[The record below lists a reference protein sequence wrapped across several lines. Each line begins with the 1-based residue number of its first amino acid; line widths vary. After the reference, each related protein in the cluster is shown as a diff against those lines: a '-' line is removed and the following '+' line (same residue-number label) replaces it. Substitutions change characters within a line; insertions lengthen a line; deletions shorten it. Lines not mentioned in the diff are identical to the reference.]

1 MNGRVINAMRDMALS
16 EELDLELLH
25 QHLTGS
31 KYHRGRPQML
41 VVTMNNGRNLQL
53 FRCGKIQIL
62 GNITHSDAHSMCY
75 DILQQ
80 IKTYYPNLNLT
91 SLILRNL
98 VVSVQLKNLIA
109 LHKIQTSSNHVF
121 YESELFPAALIRKWH
136 PIHISLFHN
145 GNCILTGLTDIQQVS
160 PIIQELVSFLSDQHL
175 LYQ

>member
-16 EELDLELLH
+16 ENLDLELLH
-25 QHLTGS
+25 RHLTGS

-41 VVTMNNGRNLQL
+41 VVTMTNGRNLQL
-53 FRCGKIQIL
+53 FRRGKIQIL
-62 GNITHSDAHSMCY
+62 GNISHSDAHWMCY

-80 IKTYYPNLNLT
+80 IKTYYPNLKMTTLT
-91 SLILRNL
+91 LRNL
-98 VVSVQLKNLIA
+98 VVSVQLKNRVA
-109 LHKIQTSSNHVF
+109 LHKIRTSSNNLF

-145 GNCILTGLTDIQQVS
+145 GNCILTGLADIQQVS
-160 PIIQELVSFLSDQHL
+160 PIIDELVSFLSDHHL